1 MFAGQKKLKTK
12 IHKTF
17 GGIRSAGIYPTATR
31 KERKSQ
37 TLIKLEDRYD
47 LNQNTGGRYTLSVET
62 DKRYA
67 KNQGVVTLLTDL
79 KTDQDSLWCTFFQS
93 KSLPQSAIAPKTEV
107 VGLNQESQ
115 ISNICKK
122 KIKSRSCLLCSPGE
136 KARPK

>member
-17 GGIRSAGIYPTATR
+17 GGIRSTGIYPTATR

-79 KTDQDSLWCTFFQS
+79 KTDLKTACGVHFSKVRASLNLQ
-93 KSLPQSAIAPKTEV
+93 
-107 VGLNQESQ
+107 
-115 ISNICKK
+115 
-122 KIKSRSCLLCSPGE
+122 
-136 KARPK
+136 